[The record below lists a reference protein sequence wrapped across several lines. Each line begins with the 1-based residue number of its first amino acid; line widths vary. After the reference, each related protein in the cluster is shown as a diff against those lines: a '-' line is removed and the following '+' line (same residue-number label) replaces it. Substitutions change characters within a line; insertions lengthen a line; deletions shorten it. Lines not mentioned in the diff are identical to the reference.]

1 MLSHCHLMIDVL
13 LSMTH
18 KKLKS
23 LIKLRKNDVKITIIP
38 HFAYDFAIF
47 IVILHPVNRY
57 GPTKG
62 SHIAAF

>member
-47 IVILHPVNRY
+47 IVILHPVNCY
-57 GPTKG
+57 EPTKG

>member
-57 GPTKG
+57 EPAK
-62 SHIAAF
+62 SCNISAF

>member
-57 GPTKG
+57 EPAKG

>member
-47 IVILHPVNRY
+47 IVILQPVNRY
-57 GPTKG
+57 GPAKSSNIT
-62 SHIAAF
+62 AF